1 MKMVRR
7 FLGVVALVLLAGCA
21 TNRAEVDVDVLPP
34 GNTQTPAPS
43 NGKKVFVSA
52 VDERVF
58 QIKPDSFDIPSL
70 KYDDIDDKSI
80 TERAIARKRNNF
92 NWAIG
97 DVLLPKGRTVTGL
110 VSDAVASAYRQAG
123 YEVVSTPTGGDVR
136 KVQVRIIEF
145 WSWSGVD
152 GVLDKGVRNQSLL
165 QIKPAGASEY
175 SVKTLV
181 TENAKVVTDSVWKNI
196 TEEGLEAITQ
206 ETLKKL

>member
-1 MKMVRR
+1 MVRR

>member
-1 MKMVRR
+1 M
-7 FLGVVALVLLAGCA
+7 
-21 TNRAEVDVDVLPP
+21 DVLPP

-43 NGKKVFVSA
+43 NGKKVFISA

-58 QIKPDSFDIPSL
+58 QIKPSSFDIPSL

-97 DVLLPKGRTVTGL
+97 DVLLPKGHTVAGL

-123 YEVVSTPTGGDVR
+123 YEVVNTPTGRDVR
-136 KVQVRIIEF
+136 KVQVHIIEF

-165 QIKPAGASEY
+165 QIKPAGAPEY

-181 TENAKVVTDSVWKNI
+181 TENAKVVTDSVWKKI
-196 TEEGLEAITQ
+196 TEQGLEAITQ

>member
-1 MKMVRR
+1 MNMVRR

-58 QIKPDSFDIPSL
+58 QVKPDSFDIPSL
-70 KYDDIDDKSI
+70 KHGEIDDKSI

-97 DVLLPKGRTVTGL
+97 DVLLPKGRTVAGL

-136 KVQVRIIEF
+136 KVQVRILEF

-165 QIKPAGASEY
+165 QIKPAGAPEY

-181 TENAKVVTDSVWKNI
+181 TENVKVVTDSDWKKI
-196 TEEGLEAITQ
+196 TEDGLEAITQ